1 MAAPIDGGRGGGRAQ
16 TGQTAE
22 QAFERSGGGTLGFD
36 AAHEATPDS
45 IGDDALGR
53 RVGKLGYGVF
63 VTGDVWDVW
72 GEARAG
78 REPEGTRA

>member
-1 MAAPIDGGRGGGRAQ
+1 MAPPIDGGRGGGLAQ

-22 QAFERSGGGTLGFD
+22 QAFERSGVGTLGFD

-63 VTGDVWDVW
+63 VIGDV
-72 GEARAG
+72 
-78 REPEGTRA
+78 

>member
-22 QAFERSGGGTLGFD
+22 QAFERAGGGTLGFD

-53 RVGKLGYGVF
+53 RVGKLGYRVF
-63 VTGDVWDVW
+63 IVGEVR

-78 REPEGTRA
+78 REPEGARA

>member
-1 MAAPIDGGRGGGRAQ
+1 MKGDRNATGSGAWIAAAIEGGRGGGRAQ

-22 QAFERSGGGTLGFD
+22 QAFERSAGGTLGFD

-53 RVGKLGYGVF
+53 SMGKLGYGVF
-63 VTGDVWDVW
+63 VIGD
-72 GEARAG
+72 A
-78 REPEGTRA
+78 